1 MAQRRALGLVLLI
14 GAIPLLT
21 GCLSGGETPS
31 PSRSQ
36 AVTTDGPQIGGK
48 SSEDHDKEVRLADAA
63 MRAFVA
69 HDRGYDEW
77 WADLT
82 QYLGEDAREAY
93 AYTDPANVPASEITG
108 RSLLAGVQE
117 DMLTVLVPT
126 DIGSYSVE
134 LVREHSGGPWAIYRL
149 RPPEGIE

>member
-1 MAQRRALGLVLLI
+1 MAQRRALCLVLLI

-31 PSRSQ
+31 PLSSQ

-48 SSEDHDKEVRLADAA
+48 SSEGHDKEVRLADAA

-69 HDRGYDEW
+69 YDRGYDEW
-77 WADLT
+77 WADLS
-82 QYLGEDAREAY
+82 QYLGDDAREAY
-93 AYTDPANVPASEITG
+93 AYTDPANVPASEVTG
-108 RSLLAGVQE
+108 WSLLSSVQD

-126 DIGSYSVE
+126 DFGSYSVE
-134 LVREHSGGPWAIYRL
+134 LVREQSGGPWVIYRL
-149 RPPEGIE
+149 RPPEGAQ

>member
-1 MAQRRALGLVLLI
+1 MAQRRALCLVLLI

-31 PSRSQ
+31 PSSSQ
-36 AVTTDGPQIGGK
+36 AGTTDGPQIGGK

-77 WADLT
+77 WADLS
-82 QYLGEDAREAY
+82 QYLGDDARDAY
-93 AYTDPANVPASEITG
+93 AYTDPAHVPASEVTG
-108 RSLLAGVQE
+108 RSLLSSVQD

-134 LVREHSGGPWAIYRL
+134 LVREQSGGPWVIYRL
-149 RPPEGIE
+149 RPPEGTQ

>member
-1 MAQRRALGLVLLI
+1 MAQHRALCLVLLI

-31 PSRSQ
+31 PSSSQ
-36 AVTTDGPQIGGK
+36 PASRTTPQIGDDV
-48 SSEDHDKEVRLADAA
+48 SEKHDNEVRLADDG

-69 HDRGYDEW
+69 HDRGYAEW
-77 WADLT
+77 WADLS
-82 QYLGEDAREAY
+82 QYLGDDAKEAY

-108 RSLLAGVQE
+108 RSLLSVVRD

-134 LVREHSGGPWAIYRL
+134 LVREQSGGPWVIYRL
-149 RPPEGIE
+149 RPPEGTQ

>member
-1 MAQRRALGLVLLI
+1 
-14 GAIPLLT
+14 
-21 GCLSGGETPS
+21 
-31 PSRSQ
+31 
-36 AVTTDGPQIGGK
+36 
-48 SSEDHDKEVRLADAA
+48 

-93 AYTDPANVPASEITG
+93 AYTDPANVPASEVTG
-108 RSLLAGVQE
+108 RSLLSGVQE

-134 LVREHSGGPWAIYRL
+134 LVREQTGGPWVIHRL
-149 RPPEGIE
+149 RPPEDTQ

>member
-1 MAQRRALGLVLLI
+1 
-14 GAIPLLT
+14 
-21 GCLSGGETPS
+21 
-31 PSRSQ
+31 
-36 AVTTDGPQIGGK
+36 
-48 SSEDHDKEVRLADAA
+48 

-93 AYTDPANVPASEITG
+93 TYTDPANVPASDVTG
-108 RSLLAGVQE
+108 PSLLSGVQE

-134 LVREHSGGPWAIYRL
+134 LVREQAGGPWVIYRL
-149 RPPEGIE
+149 RPPEDTQ

>member
-1 MAQRRALGLVLLI
+1 MAQRRALCLVLLI

-93 AYTDPANVPASEITG
+93 AYTDPANVPASEVTG
-108 RSLLAGVQE
+108 RSLLSGVQE
-117 DMLTVLVPT
+117 GMLTVLVPT

-134 LVREHSGGPWAIYRL
+134 LVREQTGGPWVIHRL
-149 RPPEGIE
+149 RPPEDTQ